1 MNNETPETK
10 CGYIAIVGR
19 PNVGK
24 STLLNYLVGQKI
36 SITSRKPQ
44 TTRHQLLGIYTDE
57 SNQMVFV
64 DTPGIHSDERR
75 ELNRLMNK
83 AAGSAVADV
92 DVVVFLVDGTLWT
105 EDDELVISKL
115 SDTKVPVIL
124 VVNKVDK
131 IDDKETLLPHIES
144 LAKKYDF
151 AAVFPISALKGDH
164 VSDLRQDLLNRIPN
178 SEFIYPEDF
187 VTDRSMRF
195 MAAESVREKLMR
207 QLGKE
212 LPYATT
218 VEIEHYEVD
227 DRGITNIA
235 CVIWVERSGQ
245 KQIVIGKKGQ
255 RLKQIGQQARED
267 LEKLI
272 GSKIYLQLW
281 VKVKAGWADDE
292 RMLKSMGF
300 DEHQL

>member
-1 MNNETPETK
+1 MSEPLPKTQ
-10 CGYIAIVGR
+10 CGYIALVGR

-44 TTRHQLLGIYTDE
+44 TTRHQLLGIFSEQDT
-57 SNQMVFV
+57 QMIFV
-64 DTPGIHSDERR
+64 DTPGIHRDERR

-83 AAGSAVADV
+83 AAGTAVTDV

-105 EDDELVISKL
+105 EDDDLVLEKL
-115 SDTKVPVIL
+115 QSTQAPIIL

-131 IDDKETLLPHIES
+131 VSPKESLLPHIAELS
-144 LAKKYDF
+144 QKHDF
-151 AAVFPISALKGDH
+151 AAVFPISALKGEH
-164 VSDLRQDLLNRIPN
+164 VNDLRDDLVKRMPQC
-178 SEFIYPEDF
+178 EFIYPDDY

-195 MAAESVREKLMR
+195 MAAESVREKLMPP
-207 QLGKE
+207 LGKE

-218 VEIEHYEVD
+218 VEIEQYEVD
-227 DRGITNIA
+227 ERGITNIA
-235 CVIWVERSGQ
+235 CVIWVERAGQ
-245 KQIVIGKKGQ
+245 KNIVIGKKGQ
-255 RLKQIGQQARED
+255 RLKQVGQQARED
-267 LEKLI
+267 LEKLL
-272 GSKIYLQLW
+272 GSKVYLQLW

>member
-1 MNNETPETK
+1 MTQQTANSR

-24 STLLNYLVGQKI
+24 STLLNYLVGQKV

-44 TTRHQLLGIYTDE
+44 TTRHQMLGIYTDE
-57 SNQMVFV
+57 THQMVFV
-64 DTPGIHSDERR
+64 DTPGIHTDEQR

-83 AAGSAVADV
+83 AAGSAVRDV

-105 EDDELVISKL
+105 EDDDLVIKRL
-115 SDTKVPVIL
+115 QETKAPVVL

-131 IDDKETLLPHIES
+131 IANKETLLPHIQKLS
-144 LAKKYDF
+144 KKFDF
-151 AAVFPISALKGDH
+151 AAVFPISALKGEH
-164 VSDLRQDLLNRIPN
+164 VAELRADLMNRMPQC
-178 SEFIYPEDF
+178 EFIYPDDY

-218 VEIEHYEVD
+218 VEVEQYEVD
-227 DRGITNIA
+227 ERGITNIA
-235 CVIWVERSGQ
+235 CVIWVERAGQ

-267 LEKLI
+267 LEKLL
-272 GSKIYLQLW
+272 GSKVYLQMW
-281 VKVKAGWADDE
+281 VKVKSGWADDE

-300 DEHQL
+300 DEHKL